1 MIKHYCCVDIPDRPV
16 FMKMVEETEQ
26 PTFNGYTLQLDIA
39 DRSASIINLTKGGEH
54 SMLKTVVKAL
64 EGFEKQFDDLNEM
77 KANLDIEIE
86 EAKKVAIAE
95 VEARFEVKSQRIDN
109 ALKAVSE
116 TVEIEV
122 EDEIEDEVKT
132 EDAVEETP
140 VVAEEPASLYNI

>member
-1 MIKHYCCVDIPDRPV
+1 MIKHYYCVDIPDRPV

-54 SMLKTVVKAL
+54 SMLKTVVKADDGL
-64 EGFEKQFDDLNEM
+64 EDLFDKISEM
-77 KANLDIEIE
+77 KANLEIE
-86 EAKKVAIAE
+86 KQEAIKVAIAE
-95 VEARFEVKSQRIDN
+95 VEAKYAELSAKYERLFAEVSK
-109 ALKAVSE
+109 

-140 VVAEEPASLYNI
+140 VVAEQPASLYNI

>member
-1 MIKHYCCVDIPDRPV
+1 MIKHYYCADVPDRPV
-16 FMKMVEETEQ
+16 FMKMVEETKQ
-26 PTFNGYTLQLDIA
+26 PTFNGYTLQLDLA

-77 KANLDIEIE
+77 KANLDTEIE
-86 EAKKVAIAE
+86 AAKKVAIEE
-95 VEARFEVKSQRIDN
+95 VEARFAIKSERIDN

-116 TVEIEV
+116 TVEVEV
-122 EDEIEDEVKT
+122 EDEITEVVET

>member
-1 MIKHYCCVDIPDRPV
+1 MIKHYYCVDIPDRPV
-16 FMKMVEETEQ
+16 FMKMVEETKQ